1 MDCDIVTSQRSE
13 PLIFINYVPLPIA
26 QGQQHNK
33 PEISALK
40 PENSR
45 IEPTSSNTPTALG
58 SDALLTMADPPG
70 SPGAEAGDGRV
81 SMVPPCRLIVRATAG
96 ARVIGKQGANIK
108 VGSAAVDLTC

>member
-1 MDCDIVTSQRSE
+1 MICNSRGWGH
-13 PLIFINYVPLPIA
+13 PINPSVPLPIA
-26 QGQQHNK
+26 QGQHNK

-40 PENSR
+40 PENPR
-45 IEPTSSNTPTALG
+45 IEPTSSKTSTALG

-70 SPGAEAGDGRV
+70 SPGAEAGDAGDGRI

-108 VGSAAVDLTC
+108 VGSTAVDLTC